1 MSHLAMLDTNIV
13 SELARSPRGKLLEQI
28 AIIGEDRIC
37 ISAITA
43 AELRYGVRKKGSVK
57 LERDMGDVLATLD
70 ILPFE
75 PPADAFYGQIRHAL
89 TSAGTPIG
97 PVDFFIAA
105 HALSLGLTLVTANV
119 GEFSR
124 VPGLKVENWL
134 D

>member
-1 MSHLAMLDTNIV
+1 MLDTNIV
-13 SELARSPRGKLLEQI
+13 SALVGPPHGKLLERI
-28 AIIGEDRIC
+28 AVTGGEHLC

-43 AELRYGVRKKGSVK
+43 AELRYGVSKKGSGR
-57 LERDMGDVLATLD
+57 LQRDIEAILQAMN

-75 PPADAFYGQIRHAL
+75 PPADHFYARIRHAL
-89 TSAGTPIG
+89 TSVGTPVG

-105 HALSLGLTLVTANV
+105 HALSLDLTLVTANI

-124 VPGLKVENWL
+124 VPGLRVENWL